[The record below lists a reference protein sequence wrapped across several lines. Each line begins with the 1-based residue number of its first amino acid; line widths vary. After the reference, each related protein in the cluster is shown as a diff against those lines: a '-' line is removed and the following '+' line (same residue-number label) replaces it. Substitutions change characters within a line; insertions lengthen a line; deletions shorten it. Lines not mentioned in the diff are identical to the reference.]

1 MPVVE
6 YSVDPSSKVMAKSSR
21 KKVKF
26 GDKAGT
32 KGKVKTA
39 DEILS
44 SKIEIVEQNEEDGGD
59 EMVIDI
65 EVADEGDDTS
75 ESDDSDDGGD
85 DDDEEMD
92 DGSVSVSASSENE
105 DTESNSK
112 TTSATSASGI
122 PIPFLDTFYALSAEN
137 ANERAAAAH
146 CLIRHCFPADSPVQ
160 AKDAAYAL
168 RRLLSGLCSCRAG
181 ARQGYASALSSF
193 LKVAFATSG
202 GGGLPSIHAIQKEM
216 SKAGRGDDDDD
227 DDAMN
232 DEDAASGEDQPAEF
246 VRKLLLA
253 QTTPRSVR
261 GQKAAK
267 KGSEERDYIFGRLF
281 GIMAVVRSG
290 TLFGTDAPVEV
301 SSWL

>member
-1 MPVVE
+1 
-6 YSVDPSSKVMAKSSR
+6 MAKSSR
-21 KKVKF
+21 KKTKV
-26 GDKAGT
+26 GGKAGT
-32 KGKVKTA
+32 KGKVKKA

-44 SKIEIVEQNEEDGGD
+44 NKIEIVEQNEEDGGD

-75 ESDDSDDGGD
+75 DDDSDDGGGD

-92 DGSVSVSASSENE
+92 DGSASVSSASDNE
-105 DTESNSK
+105 DAKSGSK
-112 TTSATSASGI
+112 TTSATSANGI

-137 ANERAAAAH
+137 ANERAVAAH

-168 RRLLSGLCSCRAG
+168 RRLLSGLCSGRAG

-202 GGGLPSIHAIQKEM
+202 GGELPSIHAIQKEM
-216 SKAGRGDDDDD
+216 SKADQGGDDD
-227 DDAMN
+227 DDAMD
-232 DEDAASGEDQPAEF
+232 DEDASSGEDQPAEF
-246 VRKLLLA
+246 VRKLLLT
-253 QTTPRSVR
+253 QTTPQSVL

-301 SSWL
+301 SSLL

>member
-1 MPVVE
+1 
-6 YSVDPSSKVMAKSSR
+6 MAKSSR
-21 KKVKF
+21 KKAKV
-26 GDKAGT
+26 GGKAVT
-32 KGKVKTA
+32 AGKVKKA

-44 SKIEIVEQNEEDGGD
+44 NKIEIVEQNEEDGGD

-75 ESDDSDDGGD
+75 DDDSDDDDGGDD

-92 DGSVSVSASSENE
+92 DGSVSVSDNE
-105 DTESNSK
+105 DAKSGSK
-112 TTSATSASGI
+112 TTSATSDSGI

-160 AKDAAYAL
+160 TKDAAYAL
-168 RRLLSGLCSCRAG
+168 RRLLSGLCSGRAG

-202 GGGLPSIHAIQKEM
+202 GGELPSIHVIQKEM
-216 SKAGRGDDDDD
+216 SISDKCGGDDDDNG
-227 DDAMN
+227 DAMD
-232 DEDAASGEDQPAEF
+232 DEDASSGEDHPAEF

-261 GQKAAK
+261 GQKAAT

-290 TLFGTDAPVEV
+290 TLFGTNASVEV
-301 SSWL
+301 SSWF